1 MKRYKIHTLG
11 CKLNYAES
19 STLGRQFEEQGYIRA
34 MRGESADLV
43 VINSCAVTGESERKA
58 RELIRRAVREN
69 QGAELVVTGCYA
81 KLREAE
87 IMTIQGVSRVES
99 VKSLR
104 SYSSGER
111 TRSFL
116 KVQDGCDYHCSYCTV
131 WRARGESRSAPI
143 KDVVGDAREIARK
156 GVREIVLTG
165 VNIGDFGRKTGETFI
180 DLLVALDKVEGIE
193 RYRISSIEPNL
204 LTDDIIAFCATSDK
218 FMPHFHIPLQ
228 SGCDSILKRMGRRYT
243 SEFFAAKVAAV
254 RQQIPDLFIGVD
266 VIVGF
271 PGETDEDFQQTYH
284 FLESISPSFLH
295 VFPYSKRPN
304 TTAAGFEDQV
314 DPKTKKERVARLQAL
329 SDRFLSDFTR
339 SQSGKR
345 QTVLVE
351 GRGKNGNLFG
361 HTQNYIR
368 VEVDGGDELIN
379 TIVEL

>member
-19 STLGRQFEEQGYIRA
+19 STLGRRFEEQGYIRA
-34 MRGESADLV
+34 MRGEVADLV

-69 QGAELVVTGCYA
+69 EGAELVVTGCYA

-87 IMTIQGVSRVES
+87 IMAIRGVSRVES

-143 KDVVGDAREIARK
+143 EDVVGDAREIARK
-156 GVREIVLTG
+156 GVCEIVLTG
-165 VNIGDFGRKTGETFI
+165 VNIGDFGRKTGETFL
-180 DLLVALDKVEGIE
+180 DLLVALDQVEGIE

-204 LTDDIIAFCATSDK
+204 LTDDIIAFCATSAK

-228 SGCDSILKRMGRRYT
+228 SGCDSILKRMRRRYT
-243 SEFFAAKVAAV
+243 SEFFASKVSAV
-254 RQQIPDLFIGVD
+254 RQQIPDVFIGVD

-271 PGETDEDFQQTYH
+271 PGETDGDFQQTYR

-304 TTAAGFEDQV
+304 TTAAQFEGQV
-314 DPKTKKERVARLQAL
+314 DPKIKKERVTRLQAL
-329 SDRFLSDFTR
+329 SDRFLSDFTEA
-339 SQSGKR
+339 QKGKR
-345 QTVLVE
+345 QSILIE
-351 GRGKNGNLFG
+351 GRAKNGKLFG

-368 VEVDGGDELIN
+368 VEMDGGDELIN